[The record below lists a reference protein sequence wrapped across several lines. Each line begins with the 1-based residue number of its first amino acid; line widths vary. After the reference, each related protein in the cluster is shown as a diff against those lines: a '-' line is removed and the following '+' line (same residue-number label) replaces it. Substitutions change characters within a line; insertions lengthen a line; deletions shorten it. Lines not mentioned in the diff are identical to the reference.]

1 VGETLSVSF
10 KFAQL
15 EVSRSLYPHSACHN
29 EQAWRGVASRG
40 NRDYNIGKVQPKV
53 LTYIGPS
60 PDPNPPP
67 GSIEAQARAADPNL
81 MWDKKARRA
90 RSTGRILLPDGTRN
104 YTDPP
109 GVLDS
114 RGKAYGT
121 DLDEYPPASFRE
133 NAVIAN
139 IKRINSEDNQDSGNA
154 WGGVLYN
161 TLRAGTG
168 DLVEFVTVGTYPNG
182 FSCRP

>member
-1 VGETLSVSF
+1 MKEMKEDGHRKDYSARRGRSFVG
-10 KFAQL
+10 
-15 EVSRSLYPHSACHN
+15 P
-29 EQAWRGVASRG
+29 G
-40 NRDYNIGKVQPKV
+40 
-53 LTYIGPS
+53 

-90 RSTGRILLPDGTRN
+90 RSTGRTLLPDGTRN

-121 DLDEYPPASFRE
+121 DLDEYPPAAFRE

-139 IKRINSEDNQDSGNA
+139 IKRINSGDNQGSGRT
-154 WGGVLYN
+154 WGRVLVY
-161 TLRAGTG
+161 TLGARTG

-182 FSCRP
+182 FSCTP